1 MKNIIGLTLFNALK
15 LVKCNI
21 KVGANNG
28 SGYVYCG
35 KPDVMKLHEADAKC
49 VEADERKVALAR
61 KNLDKLIA
69 EMANLQKQID
79 AAAADLYSKE
89 DYRFNRTHLL
99 RRKVASVH
107 RSSDE
112 PRTLLIRFEGN
123 EKGAYWTTAECQG
136 NIRILDDEEDK

>member
-1 MKNIIGLTLFNALK
+1 MKDLVGLSLFNALK
-15 LVKCNI
+15 AIKFNV

-49 VEADERKVALAR
+49 VEADEKKVALAR
-61 KNLDKLIA
+61 KNLDQLIA
-69 EMANLQKQID
+69 EMANLQKRID
-79 AAAADLYSKE
+79 AAATDLYSKE

-107 RSSDE
+107 KSIDE

-123 EKGAYWTTAECQG
+123 EKGPYWTTAECQS
-136 NIRILDDEEDK
+136 NKVIVDEEDK

>member
-1 MKNIIGLTLFNALK
+1 MT
-15 LVKCNI
+15 
-21 KVGANNG
+21 
-28 SGYVYCG
+28 
-35 KPDVMKLHEADAKC
+35 KLHEADAKC

-69 EMANLQKQID
+69 EMANLQKRID

-107 RSSDE
+107 KSIDE
-112 PRTLLIRFEGN
+112 PKTLLIGFEGN
-123 EKGAYWTTAECQG
+123 EKGPYWTTAECQS
-136 NIRILDDEEDK
+136 NKVIVDEEEK